1 MMYNNFIMRY
11 PIKKIGKLKIYTVTE
26 TAKILGVSRQGI
38 YHWFKK
44 GWVKVKRDF
53 RNLPVFTEKDIKKI
67 NKWRNT
73 LKVTK

>member
-1 MMYNNFIMRY
+1 MRY
-11 PIKKIGKLKIYTVTE
+11 AIKKIGKLKVYTITE
-26 TAKILGVSRQGI
+26 TAKMLGVSRQGI

-44 GWVKVKRDF
+44 GWVTVKRDY

-73 LKVTK
+73 LTAGK